1 MSEMQ
6 TDFKKIIGDMLE
18 SSPHDIETVGEFEP
32 TPTDQIDEKQ
42 DMEEDDSKEIFSVT
56 IKDRQSL
63 KERMVDVTVDS
74 TKRLVIAIDSSSVT
88 LAKTKNGIIAAI
100 KAAVVFDDHVETFGP
115 FIHHITND
123 NKQKIYN
130 YFINEIFGLSVTKN
144 VAVLSKMPDRIRN
157 FLERLIQRYASS
169 KVENAIILW
178 DGSLGTGKT
187 QFDTPE
193 DLMKI
198 SLTMAKGRGSSI
210 VAITKKTTL
219 ILASNE
225 SIFSVL
231 SDYDGPV
238 IVDLTD
244 KIEVF
249 GSRIYK
255 ILGTTFAAK
264 LTSSGIPF
272 RIDVSPDCK
281 SKPSSVLVDLMR
293 STSFYHGYP
302 VELRN
307 AHIYSKITKDEAL
320 ACQKMIATKYN
331 LPIVNAPDI
340 HKVLLSPFG

>member
-1 MSEMQ
+1 
-6 TDFKKIIGDMLE
+6 
-18 SSPHDIETVGEFEP
+18 
-32 TPTDQIDEKQ
+32 
-42 DMEEDDSKEIFSVT
+42 
-56 IKDRQSL
+56 
-63 KERMVDVTVDS
+63 
-74 TKRLVIAIDSSSVT
+74 
-88 LAKTKNGIIAAI
+88 
-100 KAAVVFDDHVETFGP
+100 
-115 FIHHITND
+115 
-123 NKQKIYN
+123 
-130 YFINEIFGLSVTKN
+130 
-144 VAVLSKMPDRIRN
+144 
-157 FLERLIQRYASS
+157 
-169 KVENAIILW
+169 
-178 DGSLGTGKT
+178 
-187 QFDTPE
+187 
-193 DLMKI
+193 
-198 SLTMAKGRGSSI
+198 MAKGKGNSI
-210 VAITKKTTL
+210 IAITKRTNL

-231 SDYDGPV
+231 SDYDGPT

-244 KIEVF
+244 KIAVF

-272 RIDVSPDCK
+272 RIDVSCDNKIK
-281 SKPSSVLVDLMR
+281 SSSILVDLMR